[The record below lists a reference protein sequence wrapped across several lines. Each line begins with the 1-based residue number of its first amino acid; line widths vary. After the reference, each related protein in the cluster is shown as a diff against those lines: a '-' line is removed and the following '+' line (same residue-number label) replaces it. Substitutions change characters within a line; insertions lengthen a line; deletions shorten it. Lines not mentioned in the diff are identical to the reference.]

1 MNENLETA
9 LALRPKELP
18 AEPMPNYIENN
29 GMYDGM
35 EEGMPLR
42 EYWRSVRKR
51 LWMVISLAILI
62 TAIVSVFLIRQPNVY
77 EAKTRVQVDLESNDP
92 VLSNV
97 KNGSVIVNNSVNDP
111 AYFNTQLQ
119 ILSGPGLLRKTVK
132 TLNLEHNPKFLAA
145 AQKRPFWYKLEQ
157 KLGLTDDTFSTS
169 TPDAQKEIGVV
180 NTDSAA
186 TVKEDIAEAER
197 LAPYVEVLQRG
208 LKIEPVKETRLQVK
222 DTRLIEVSFSHED
235 PQMAADVVN
244 AIAST
249 YVLAN
254 LEKKTKTNTSSG
266 DFLQKRIAELQ
277 TQIRGGEEKLISY
290 AKSNQILS
298 LDASQNTVVD
308 RLTGLNKQLLEAEN
322 ERKLA
327 EAAYKSAS
335 IPGAA
340 NALAEENAKEVRDAE
355 QKLTELQQRRA
366 ELLVETTEEWPEV
379 KEIDQK
385 IAVLLK
391 QIKLMRERS
400 TSVLLT
406 NLQTRYNQSLQR
418 EQALRFAFD
427 EQRGQTITQNEAA
440 INYRIIQQEIETNKN
455 LLDGLLQRAK
465 ENDVI
470 LAGTP
475 NNISIADYAIK
486 PRLPIGPKRI
496 LGVIIAFG
504 LSLVLGVCLAIFLE
518 YLDNT
523 IRTAE
528 DIERTIGLPALA
540 AIPSVG
546 GLTRR
551 RLLPAINR
559 KQNQIGKFISRP
571 ELLIHEEARKLVAE
585 PYKQLRTSILLS
597 TAGRAPK
604 TLLITSGQQ
613 SEGKTSVSINTAI
626 SLAQTGASVLVID
639 ADMRRPMIHKSLGM
653 SNVVGLSTILSRNLN
668 QEEILAL
675 IEENKEAGLYVLTSG
690 SVPPNPA
697 ELLGSAQMKRLLSI
711 LETHFDYIVIDSPPI
726 ATITDGVLLASI
738 VDGVVLVVH
747 SGRSS
752 RELVRR
758 SRQLLRGV
766 GARIVGVVLNN
777 VNPQEQGD
785 YYGNYYNNYY
795 HSESPQIQGR
805 ANAA

>member
-1 MNENLETA
+1 MRENIETA
-9 LALRPKELP
+9 LALRPKEMP
-18 AEPMPNYIENN
+18 AEPIKPAYIES
-29 GMYDGM
+29 GIVYDNP

-42 EYWRSVRKR
+42 DYWRSIRKR
-51 LWMVISLAILI
+51 LWLVIGLAILM
-62 TAIVSVFLIRQPNVY
+62 TTLVSIFLIRQPNVY
-77 EAKTRVQVDLESNDP
+77 QAKVRVQVDLENNDP
-92 VLSNV
+92 LLSNI
-97 KNGSVIVNNSVNDP
+97 KNGSVVVNNPVNDP

-119 ILSGPGLLRKTVK
+119 ILTGPGLLRKTVK
-132 TLNLEHNPKFLAA
+132 ALDLEHNQKFLAA
-145 AQKRPFWYKLEQ
+145 AQKKPLFYNLEQ
-157 KLGLTDDTFSTS
+157 KLGLTKEYPITAPESQNEINLVNSDPLNST
-169 TPDAQKEIGVV
+169 KENI
-180 NTDSAA
+180 
-186 TVKEDIAEAER
+186 EEAER
-197 LAPYVEVLQRG
+197 LAPYVEALQQG

-222 DTRLIEVSFSHED
+222 DTRLIEVSFNHED
-235 PQMAADVVN
+235 PQTAARVVN
-244 AIAST
+244 AIADAF
-249 YVLAN
+249 VLTN

-277 TQIRGGEEKLISY
+277 AHIRSGEEKLISY

-327 EAAYKSAS
+327 EAAYKSAMM
-335 IPGAA
+335 PNAA
-340 NALAEENAKEVRDAE
+340 NALAEENAKEIKDAE

-385 IAVLLK
+385 IAVLQK
-391 QIKLMRERS
+391 QIQTMRERS
-400 TSVLLT
+400 ISVLLT
-406 NLQTRYNQSLQR
+406 NLQTRYNQTLQR
-418 EQALRFAFD
+418 EQSLRVAFD
-427 EQRGQTITQNEAA
+427 QQRGQTLTQNEAA

-455 LLDGLLQRAK
+455 LLDGLLQRSK

-475 NNISIADYAIK
+475 NNISVADYAIK
-486 PRLPIGPKRI
+486 PRLPVAPKRL
-496 LGVIIAFG
+496 LGVLIAFG

-523 IRTAE
+523 VRSAE
-528 DIERTIGLPALA
+528 DVEKAIGLPALA
-540 AIPSVG
+540 VIPTVG
-546 GLTRR
+546 GLAHRR
-551 RLLPAINR
+551 FLPVINR
-559 KQNQIGKFISRP
+559 KHHQVKGLASRP
-571 ELLIHEEARKLVAE
+571 ELLLHEEARKSVAE

-626 SLAQTGASVLVID
+626 SLAQTGARVLIID
-639 ADMRRPMIHKSLGM
+639 ADMRRPMIHKTLGM
-653 SNVVGLSTILSRNLN
+653 INVLGLSTILSRNLN
-668 QEEILAL
+668 QDDILAM
-675 IEENKEAGLYVLTSG
+675 IEKQEEAGLFVLTSG

-711 LETHFDYIVIDSPPI
+711 LEPHFDYIVLDSPPI
-726 ATITDGVLLASI
+726 ATITDGVLLASM

-747 SGRSS
+747 SGRST
-752 RELVRR
+752 RDLARR
-758 SRQLLRGV
+758 SKQLLRGV

-777 VNPQEQGD
+777 VNPQEQGN
-785 YYGNYYNNYY
+785 YYGGYNYY
-795 HSESPQIQGR
+795 HSESKQIEAR
-805 ANAA
+805 AKAA